1 MMTAITG
8 GGTLTQQLY
17 QRLFD
22 RLNTNSDDALSF
34 DEMSGA
40 GASSKSAEAFKTL
53 DANDDGKVVR
63 AEMTPSSTF
72 SADTLNAMLLAQTD
86 QPPQTNEE
94 IVSDLFTRADADGD
108 GALSADERSAEAAI
122 RRASSLDAGYAPD
135 HAYMMSDRDGDGLIR
150 QNEVLVARRVHIPAS
165 AITFSD
171 EVPADLVRRM
181 EAVRL
186 ASADPASSGGQVS
199 PPVEPL
205 TAEEKQ
211 KVRDQFTADWAERD
225 SGPAG
230 TTRYLGREIDGLRD
244 KAEADFAKAPVTD
257 SLTARLMQRIL
268 AGWSAEPAGAP
279 SSSTLA

>member
-1 MMTAITG
+1 MSTITG

-22 RLNTNSDDALSF
+22 RLNTNADDALSF
-34 DEMSGA
+34 DEMNGA
-40 GASSKSAEAFKTL
+40 GASNKAAEAFKAL
-53 DANDDGKVVR
+53 DSNSDGKVVR
-63 AEMTPSSTF
+63 AEMTPSSAF

-86 QPPQTNEE
+86 QTPQTNEE
-94 IVSDLFTRADADGD
+94 IVADLFTRADANAD

-150 QNEVLVARRVHIPAS
+150 QDEVLVARRLHIPAS
-165 AITFSD
+165 AIRFSD
-171 EVPADLVRRM
+171 EVPADLVHRM
-181 EAVRL
+181 EVVRL
-186 ASADPASSGGQVS
+186 ASADPSSGGGQVS
-199 PPVEPL
+199 PPAEPL
-205 TAEEKQ
+205 TPEEKQ

-230 TTRYLGREIDGLRD
+230 TTRYLSREIDGLRD
-244 KAEADFAKAPVTD
+244 QAEADFAKAPVTD
-257 SLTARLMQRIL
+257 SLAARLMQRIL
-268 AGWSAEPAGAP
+268 TGWSAEPASAP

>member
-22 RLNTNSDDALSF
+22 RLNTNADDALSF

-53 DANDDGKVVR
+53 DANGDGKVVR

-86 QPPQTNEE
+86 QPPKTNGE

-135 HAYMMSDRDGDGLIR
+135 HAYLMSDRDGDGLIR
-150 QNEVLVARRVHIPAS
+150 QDEVLVARRLHIPAS
-165 AITFSD
+165 AIKFSD
-171 EVPADLVRRM
+171 EMPADLVRRM
-181 EAVRL
+181 KDISL
-186 ASADPASSGGQVS
+186 ASADPGGQVS
-199 PPVEPL
+199 PPAAPL
-205 TAEEKQ
+205 TPEEKQ
-211 KVRDQFTADWAERD
+211 KVRDQFTADLAERD

-230 TTRYLGREIDGLRD
+230 TTRYLSREIDGLRD
-244 KAEADFAKAPVTD
+244 KAEADIATAPVTD

-268 AGWSAEPAGAP
+268 AGWSAEPASAP